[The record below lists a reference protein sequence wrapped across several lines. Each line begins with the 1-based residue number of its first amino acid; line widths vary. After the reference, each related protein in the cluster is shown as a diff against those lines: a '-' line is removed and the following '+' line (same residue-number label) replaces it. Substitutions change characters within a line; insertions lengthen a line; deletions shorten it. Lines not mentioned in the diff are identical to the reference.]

1 MQTKTNTAATTQ
13 NGESVQTDA
22 VPAQSQPR
30 TAPDGTTAGNS
41 PAAVGAEAMITKTPS
56 ITVALTNIGRQRPA
70 DARTDPGTIVPPLN
84 PGTISKLSDNDL
96 IAACKSQFR
105 VTNSSYS
112 LFQRDKELLG
122 AIYDE
127 MVDRFRDENL
137 KGEKRDGKPTLRQAF
152 GLAGWNY
159 DAARKFRQRHEQD
172 KNRRILTSY
181 ENPAKPPLLLEG
193 DIVKLKDAET
203 DAEYV
208 VVNVHESAPKVDV
221 VPKSSANGKTLTV
234 AAESVTKVVI
244 PVRKIKMNDLILC
257 DDNGAEYQ
265 YVGGGK
271 LSRTKTPTLLEQKR
285 ERELAAIN
293 AKKHREAAK
302 AEEKKRQQELRKAEA
317 ARRDIEK
324 IAEKDR
330 RRGEANAKKA
340 AGRLKKAAVE
350 TAKVKNRS
358 KVASS
363 QLGPTPTKA
372 ELVKVARI
380 GDMQEF
386 GLFPESC
393 SEYTAG
399 KALKIGTRGVCEA
412 ERERI
417 NAKRL
422 AEQGAA
428 GNAPAAAA
436 TVAAP
441 TRATSTLAEVRLG

>member
-1 MQTKTNTAATTQ
+1 MQTKTNKAATTQ
-13 NGESVQTDA
+13 YGESVQTDA

-41 PAAVGAEAMITKTPS
+41 PAAAGAEAMITKTPS
-56 ITVALTNIGRQRPA
+56 ITVALTNVGRQRLA
-70 DARTDPGTIVPPLN
+70 DAGTDAGTIVPPLN
-84 PGTISKLSDNDL
+84 QGIISKLSDSDL
-96 IAACKSQFR
+96 ISACKCQFR
-105 VTNSSYS
+105 VTDSSYS

-152 GLAGWNY
+152 ALAGWNY

-181 ENPAKPPLLLEG
+181 ENPPKPPLLLEG
-193 DIVKLKDAET
+193 DIVKLKDKET
-203 DAEYV
+203 AAEYM

-221 VPKSSANGKTLTV
+221 VPKANANGKALTV
-234 AAESVTKVVI
+234 ATESVTKVVI
-244 PVRKIKMNDLILC
+244 SVRKIKLNDVILC

-302 AEEKKRQQELRKAEA
+302 AQEKKRQQELRKAEA
-317 ARRDIEK
+317 ARRDLEK

-330 RRGEANAKKA
+330 GRGEANAKKA
-340 AGRLKKAAVE
+340 AARLKKAAAE

-358 KVASS
+358 KVAIS

-386 GLFPESC
+386 GVFPESC

-417 NAKRL
+417 NAKRH

-428 GNAPAAAA
+428 GNMADVAAMAAVPAPA
-436 TVAAP
+436 TTP
-441 TRATSTLAEVRLG
+441 LAEVPRG